1 MKRQSPSR
9 RGGPQNR
16 GQALANNTSGLAG
29 IRFAWL
35 RSAAGDWLYPYVK
48 ISVHVRG
55 RQMQRSYSVNK
66 HGHTG
71 ALLLAI
77 HARQFAGHAPPSIDA
92 ALRALRR
99 FLKA

>member
-1 MKRQSPSR
+1 VS

-16 GQALANNTSGLAG
+16 GKALANNTSGLSG

-55 RQMQRSYSVNK
+55 RQRQHSYSVNK
-66 HGHTG
+66 HGEDR
-71 ALLLAI
+71 ALMLAI
-77 HARQFAGHAPPSIDA
+77 AARLRAGYITPTLETA
-92 ALRALRR
+92 RVALRR